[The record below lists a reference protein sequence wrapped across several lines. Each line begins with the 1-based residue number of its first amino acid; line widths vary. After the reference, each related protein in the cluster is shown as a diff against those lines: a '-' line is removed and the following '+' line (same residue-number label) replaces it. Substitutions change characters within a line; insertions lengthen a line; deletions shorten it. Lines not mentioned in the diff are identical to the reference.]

1 MMNCVRKRKNTHY
14 PFTTEN
20 AANDGP
26 VIFSSLFTTKALSPH
41 HMAHAIK
48 CVCKPQ
54 VERKLLTRKKKHFYT
69 TNCNS
74 ASHRKTKER
83 NKDTKGEREKRNF
96 SAITNK
102 ILFLFLFES
111 QWLQSAVSFHLRHY
125 WQCSIYVI
133 VKTSHHSEHE
143 FIMLHLRKVTQNIKA
158 FGANYQ

>member
-1 MMNCVRKRKNTHY
+1 MCLQATSGK
-14 PFTTEN
+14 
-20 AANDGP
+20 
-26 VIFSSLFTTKALSPH
+26 KAFD
-41 HMAHAIK
+41 
-48 CVCKPQ
+48 
-54 VERKLLTRKKKHFYT
+54 EKKKHFYT

-125 WQCSIYVI
+125 RQCSIHVI

-158 FGANYQ
+158 FDANYQ